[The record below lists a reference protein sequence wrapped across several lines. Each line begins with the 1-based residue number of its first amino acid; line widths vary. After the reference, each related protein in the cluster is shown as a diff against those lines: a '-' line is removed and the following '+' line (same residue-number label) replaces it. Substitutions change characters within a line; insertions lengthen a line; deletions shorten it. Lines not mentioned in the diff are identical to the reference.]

1 MLRLISNSTISV
13 KIIRTLSF
21 GGRGD
26 WPEVKKAF
34 NSVEVLQQFFCETV
48 GLLRLVY
55 TPLGNLKVH

>member
-13 KIIRTLSF
+13 KTIRTLSF

-34 NSVEVLQQFFCETV
+34 NSVEVVQQFFSETV
-48 GLLRLVY
+48 GL
-55 TPLGNLKVH
+55 